1 MREETASQSSSER
14 ERADVKYQSET
25 MTREKNIILAARIV
39 SMLFTPFYLPLV
51 GLMALFLFS
60 YLSQMPWAY
69 KLQVLALV
77 YGFTI
82 LMPTVLI
89 HLYRRY
95 QGWNL
100 VELGVKERRV
110 VPYVISILCYFFC
123 VYLMDLLHIPHF
135 MGTILSAALFIQIVC
150 ALINVW
156 WKISTHTAAI
166 GGVAGALFVFGEFF
180 GFNPVWWL
188 CLVLV
193 LAGILGSSRMILRQH
208 TLPQVVAGFFVGLI
222 CSTLGLIYL

>member
-1 MREETASQSSSER
+1 
-14 ERADVKYQSET
+14 
-25 MTREKNIILAARIV
+25 MTREKSIILAARIV
-39 SMLFTPFYLPLV
+39 SMVFTPFYLPFLGMMV
-51 GLMALFLFS
+51 LFIFS
-60 YLSQMPWAY
+60 YLGLMPWAY
-69 KLQVLALV
+69 KLQLLTLV
-77 YGFTI
+77 YLFTI
-82 LMPTVLI
+82 LLPTILI

-95 QGWNL
+95 NDWTL
-100 VELGVKERRV
+100 IELGHRERRM

-123 VYLMDLLHIPHF
+123 IYVMDMLHIPHF
-135 MGTILSAALFIQIVC
+135 MQTILLAALLIQVIC

-193 LAGILGSSRMILRQH
+193 LAGLLGTSRMILRQH
-208 TLPQVVAGFFVGLI
+208 SLLQVVAGFLVGVS
-222 CSTLGLIYL
+222 CSVVGLIYL